1 MKNIISLYGLPACGK
16 TTQAEKLF
24 KKFGL
29 YQFGMG
35 DKIRAEIQSGSELG
49 QKIRVMNDA
58 GVLVPDELMI
68 EIVKHCGNQAK
79 ETGMIFDGFPRMLS
93 QAKML
98 DAILTEAGIKIDKF
112 FYLKISQEE
121 AVNRINKRA
130 ALTGRA
136 DDKDLDVVNNRIGV
150 FREQSSILIDYY
162 RQQNKLV
169 EIDGEQDIENVFSEI
184 CTHLE

>member
-16 TTQAEKLF
+16 TTQAEKLS
-24 KKFGL
+24 KEFGL

-49 QKIRVMNDA
+49 QKIKVMNDA

-68 EIVKHCGNQAK
+68 EIVKHCGDQAR

-98 DAILTEAGIKIDKF
+98 DEILSKADLKISKF
-112 FYLKISQEE
+112 FYLKISREE
-121 AVNRINKRA
+121 AVKRINERA
-130 ALTGRA
+130 AITGRA
-136 DDKDLDVVNNRIGV
+136 DDKDLDAVNNRLGV
-150 FREQSSILIDYY
+150 FAEQSSALIEYY
-162 RQQNKLV
+162 RTQGKLV
-169 EIDGEQDIENVFSEI
+169 EIDGEATIEEVFLRISSN
-184 CTHLE
+184 L